1 MKVYRN
7 TSSGRS
13 PQTPTAL
20 LGRLVPNREGREP
33 IYRQIAARVQA
44 EIEAGRL
51 APGTRLP
58 STRELAGAL
67 GVNLITAVSAYRELI
82 RLGLASGQVGRGT
95 FVMVPETR
103 AGRGVSPAD
112 PRGPGGG
119 QATEDA
125 APRAEPVA
133 LPPAASRDYPTAGPG
148 APPHAIAAPPTPE
161 VQELAPGWE
170 PPPLPQSRVGM
181 FPKPL
186 GKGIIALSSGLP
198 SADFFP
204 MAAFRRALEAVLRR
218 DVNAALQYHAL
229 EGHGPLRE
237 AAAAYFVHRGTQVR
251 AENLLVCSGA
261 VTGVH
266 IAARFLTRPGDV
278 VLTENPTYCGSLSA
292 LENLGLRV
300 AGVPVDQEGMR
311 VDIAERLVQQYRPK
325 AIYTIPTY
333 NNPTGVCLSLER
345 RRALLAL
352 SQREAIPIIEEDYA
366 NEIGFGG
373 QPGGT
378 LKAMDVTGQVIYVKG
393 FSKLLF
399 PALRLAVMAA
409 PAPMIRGLLIVKEG
423 IDPYSSGLSQRLL
436 HELMREP
443 AFPRYVES
451 LAGKYRLRY
460 EALCRALGEVAG
472 RELTWLRPEGG
483 LHVWVRLPGGLNS
496 QDLLAEAIEAG
507 VSFGPGYLFVP
518 DRKGGEFLRLSFGN
532 ASPEQIR
539 AGVARLVKVVRRDL
553 GRQRRRAAAPVSAS
567 MAL

>member
-1 MKVYRN
+1 MYRN
-7 TSSGRS
+7 TSSRS
-13 PQTPTAL
+13 SPARAAGL
-20 LGRLVPNREGREP
+20 LGRLALDRKAREP
-33 IYRQIAARVQA
+33 LYRQMAARLQA

-58 STRELAGAL
+58 SIRGLAAAL
-67 GVNLITAVSAYRELI
+67 GVNLITVVNAYRELI

-95 FVMVPETR
+95 FVMVPETGG
-103 AGRGVSPAD
+103 GRGVSPPD
-112 PRGPGGG
+112 LRGPGGG
-119 QATEDA
+119 QAAGEA
-125 APRAEPVA
+125 AVRSVPVA
-133 LPPAASRDYPTAGPG
+133 PPAADSG
-148 APPHAIAAPPTPE
+148 APPHGAAFPPTPH
-161 VQELAPGWE
+161 VQELAPGLE
-170 PPPLPQSRVGM
+170 PLPLPQSRVGM

-218 DVNAALQYHAL
+218 DMNAALQYHAL

-237 AAAAYFVHRGTQVR
+237 AAAAYFVHRGTRVR
-251 AENLLVCSGA
+251 AEDLLVCSGA

-278 VLTENPTYCGSLSA
+278 VLTENPTYCGCLSA

-300 AGVPVDQEGMR
+300 AGVPVDQDGMR
-311 VDIAERLVQQYRPK
+311 VDIAERLVRQFRPK

-333 NNPTGVCLSLER
+333 NNPTGTCLSLER
-345 RRALLAL
+345 RQALLAL

-373 QPGGT
+373 QPRGT

-393 FSKLLF
+393 FAKLLF
-399 PALRLAVMAA
+399 PALRLAVLAA
-409 PAPMIRGLLIVKEG
+409 PAPMMRGLLTVKEG
-423 IDPYSSGLSQRLL
+423 IDPYSSGLNQRLL

-443 AFPRYVES
+443 SFPRYVES
-451 LAGKYRLRY
+451 LAGKYRPRY
-460 EALCRALGEVAG
+460 EALCRALRELAG
-472 RELTWLRPEGG
+472 RDLTWLRPEGG

-539 AGVARLVKVVRRDL
+539 AGVERLVKVVRRDL
-553 GRQRRRAAAPVSAS
+553 GRQRRRASAPVSAS